1 MTKKV
6 CINSFCD
13 KKKWINSFCNRKVCL
28 NRFCNKTSVL
38 KSFLQLSRLSGSFPG
53 IPNFPGYPEIF
64 WIIRKIC
71 SLSGNVSGYPETFQ
85 IIRKISSLSG
95 KYPAY
100 LENIQPIQKIS
111 SLSGN
116 FPAYPETFQAIR
128 KLSRLSRNFPD
139 HPENIQPIRK
149 ISRQSG
155 KNPDYLEIFQRVRK
169 LLSAILR
176 VTRKNFPDAQKL
188 SGWQCH
194 PATQVFGTLAL
205 TTTWPGTRS
214 ETLCIP
220 HWASKG
226 PQGAYKSLVWLLYY
240 SCIQAHCT
248 FDCLWALVWTRNMVW
263 ACLSVKVRELTW
275 FCTTAPLNWA
285 VKVGK

>member
-1 MTKKV
+1 M
-6 CINSFCD
+6 CIDC
-13 KKKWINSFCNRKVCL
+13 
-28 NRFCNKTSVL
+28 FCNKTSVL

-194 PATQVFGTLAL
+194 PATQVFGPLDCT
-205 TTTWPGTRS
+205 S
-214 ETLCIP
+214 
-220 HWASKG
+220 HSKG
-226 PQGAYKSLVWLLYY
+226 RNCHIDKNEVLQRKKFRGEDCGNCNERKPYPLLVMFGVGSSSLFLILIL
-240 SCIQAHCT
+240 C
-248 FDCLWALVWTRNMVW
+248 R
-263 ACLSVKVRELTW
+263 
-275 FCTTAPLNWA
+275 
-285 VKVGK
+285 

>member
-1 MTKKV
+1 M
-6 CINSFCD
+6 CIDC
-13 KKKWINSFCNRKVCL
+13 
-28 NRFCNKTSVL
+28 FCNKTSVL

-194 PATQVFGTLAL
+194 PATQVFGTLQEAGIEKAIL
-205 TTTWPGTRS
+205 IGASNYNRKQCGHYKLIPG
-214 ETLCIP
+214 
-220 HWASKG
+220 
-226 PQGAYKSLVWLLYY
+226 
-240 SCIQAHCT
+240 QAAGNPC
-248 FDCLWALVWTRNMVW
+248 
-263 ACLSVKVRELTW
+263 
-275 FCTTAPLNWA
+275 
-285 VKVGK
+285 GKWCF

>member
-6 CINSFCD
+6 CIDC
-13 KKKWINSFCNRKVCL
+13 
-28 NRFCNKTSVL
+28 FCNKTSVL
-38 KSFLQLSRLSGSFPG
+38 KSFLQLSRLSVSFPG

-64 WIIRKIC
+64 WIIRKKIC
-71 SLSGNVSGYPETFQ
+71 SPSGNVSGYPETFQ

-116 FPAYPETFQAIR
+116 FPDNPE
-128 KLSRLSRNFPD
+128 
-139 HPENIQPIRK
+139 
-149 ISRQSG
+149 
-155 KNPDYLEIFQRVRK
+155 KNPNYLENFQRVRK

-194 PATQVFGTLAL
+194 PATQVFGTL
-205 TTTWPGTRS
+205 
-214 ETLCIP
+214 
-220 HWASKG
+220 
-226 PQGAYKSLVWLLYY
+226 Q
-240 SCIQAHCT
+240 
-248 FDCLWALVWTRNMVW
+248 
-263 ACLSVKVRELTW
+263 
-275 FCTTAPLNWA
+275 
-285 VKVGK
+285 

>member
-1 MTKKV
+1 M
-6 CINSFCD
+6 CIDC
-13 KKKWINSFCNRKVCL
+13 
-28 NRFCNKTSVL
+28 FCNKTSVL

-194 PATQVFGTLAL
+194 PATQVFGTLL
-205 TTTWPGTRS
+205 ISITIVEDILKMYYCHHKYLR
-214 ETLCIP
+214 EFLIP
-220 HWASKG
+220 CCFPFLPDHSKSHF
-226 PQGAYKSLVWLLYY
+226 AHFLSIFLV
-240 SCIQAHCT
+240 
-248 FDCLWALVWTRNMVW
+248 
-263 ACLSVKVRELTW
+263 
-275 FCTTAPLNWA
+275 
-285 VKVGK
+285 

>member
-1 MTKKV
+1 M
-6 CINSFCD
+6 CIDC
-13 KKKWINSFCNRKVCL
+13 
-28 NRFCNKTSVL
+28 FCNKTSVL

-85 IIRKISSLSG
+85 IIR
-95 KYPAY
+95 
-100 LENIQPIQKIS
+100 KIS

-194 PATQVFGTLAL
+194 PATQVFGPLCCCEPCLRLHTLHIL
-205 TTTWPGTRS
+205 R
-214 ETLCIP
+214 I
-220 HWASKG
+220 
-226 PQGAYKSLVWLLYY
+226 V
-240 SCIQAHCT
+240 SC
-248 FDCLWALVWTRNMVW
+248 V
-263 ACLSVKVRELTW
+263 E
-275 FCTTAPLNWA
+275 
-285 VKVGK
+285 